1 MRRWLLLGWKGF
13 FISLGVTLQW
23 VAWPLAAAA
32 ALFDLPSLFRK
43 QPGGVFLPHLNAAMP
58 FLQLAWLALGCGL
71 SVALLAYTSERTPG
85 PLVWAALP
93 FYAAMFS
100 EFFWVPVLIPGFSG
114 PLPWPT
120 SMERAAGAAACA
132 ACAWAGKA
140 LGQAAR
146 RDRASRP
153 ARLLERCR
161 SVEYRA
167 GWKDKRLEL

>member
-23 VAWPLAAAA
+23 AAWPLSAVA
-32 ALFDLPSLFRK
+32 ALFDLPSLFHK
-43 QPGGVFLPHLNAAMP
+43 SPGGAFLPHWMAALP
-58 FLQLAWLALGCGL
+58 FIQLTWLALGCGL
-71 SVALLAYTSERTPG
+71 GVALLAYTSEKEAG

-93 FYAAMFS
+93 FYAAVFS
-100 EFFWVPVLIPGFSG
+100 EFFWVPALIRGFPG

-120 SMERAAGAAACA
+120 PPERAAGVAACA
-132 ACAWAGKA
+132 VCALAGRA
-140 LGQAAR
+140 LGQRAR

-161 SVEYRA
+161 SVEYQVNGR
-167 GWKDKRLEL
+167 DRVLRL